1 MGGGGVLGVFLPAW
15 GTESGMA
22 GPRRVPG
29 AAEFDRS
36 SLCGPSLGS
45 FSADR
50 PFFSTGAGLV
60 AW

>member
-1 MGGGGVLGVFLPAW
+1 MGGGGAPGVFLSAW

-29 AAEFDRS
+29 AAEFAARFA
-36 SLCGPSLGS
+36 GPPLES

-50 PFFSTGAGLV
+50 RFFSTGAGLL
-60 AW
+60 AL